1 MLDDNVPTSSQWR
14 SATTTTAVPARS
26 RPTHH
31 EEASLSWWLSVIAC
45 KINAIKKYMQVIY
58 RIFQAYIKLLFPRQ
72 RSNSENCD
80 VHSANGREVCML
92 RIMRTAYNCTPTA
105 NSKRAAF
112 YLRKSPARGLQHIRY
127 SHSLRARGAWAY
139 SPSVTPF
146 SCKFSRLLRKYTR
159 LDSQVL
165 FCLLLQ
171 ISSHLLAS
179 ARQTRIFIGYS
190 FQIQE
195 ARYLPVRKW
204 QNRARGM
211 LRAEH
216 TPLNI
221 NIEHCVGCLIGCSVN
236 PH

>member
-1 MLDDNVPTSSQWR
+1 
-14 SATTTTAVPARS
+14 
-26 RPTHH
+26 
-31 EEASLSWWLSVIAC
+31 
-45 KINAIKKYMQVIY
+45 MQVIY

-80 VHSANGREVCML
+80 VHSAYGREVCML

-112 YLRKSPARGLQHIRY
+112 YLLKSPARGLQHICY
-127 SHSLRARGAWAY
+127 SHSLRVVRGAY

-146 SCKFSRLLRKYTR
+146 SCKFSRLLRKYMR

-195 ARYLPVRKW
+195 ARYLPVRK
-204 QNRARGM
+204 
-211 LRAEH
+211 
-216 TPLNI
+216 
-221 NIEHCVGCLIGCSVN
+221 
-236 PH
+236 

>member
-45 KINAIKKYMQVIY
+45 KIHAIKKYMQVIY

-80 VHSANGREVCML
+80 VHSAYGREVCML

-112 YLRKSPARGLQHIRY
+112 YLLKSPARGLQHIRY
-127 SHSLRARGAWAY
+127 SHSLRAWCVGLLTICHAFFLQVFA
-139 SPSVTPF
+139 SPPEIYAAGQPS
-146 SCKFSRLLRKYTR
+146 SLL
-159 LDSQVL
+159 
-165 FCLLLQ
+165 F
-171 ISSHLLAS
+171 AS
-179 ARQTRIFIGYS
+179 AN
-190 FQIQE
+190 
-195 ARYLPVRKW
+195 K
-204 QNRARGM
+204 
-211 LRAEH
+211 
-216 TPLNI
+216 
-221 NIEHCVGCLIGCSVN
+221 
-236 PH
+236 

>member
-45 KINAIKKYMQVIY
+45 KIHAIKKYMQVIY

-80 VHSANGREVCML
+80 VHSAYGRKVCML
-92 RIMRTAYNCTPTA
+92 RIMRTAYNCASTV

-112 YLRKSPARGLQHIRY
+112 YLLSCKRAAAHMLPAQF
-127 SHSLRARGAWAY
+127 ARGAWAY

-146 SCKFSRLLRKYTR
+146 SCKFSRLLRKYMR

-216 TPLNI
+216 TPLDI